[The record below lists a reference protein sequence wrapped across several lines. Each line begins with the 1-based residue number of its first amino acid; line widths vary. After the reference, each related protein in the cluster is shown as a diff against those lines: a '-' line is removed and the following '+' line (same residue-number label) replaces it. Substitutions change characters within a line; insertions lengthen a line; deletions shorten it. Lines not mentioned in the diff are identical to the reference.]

1 MGPGPF
7 MAPSESQGRPRRA
20 DWHPKHFHTVCLD
33 GPHPYH
39 GLGPLLGPLLHSRA
53 PKRARF
59 GPERPF
65 WGSPRVLEGPRGPD
79 LVPTAPNWSD
89 WVGVMVTT
97 HFGLVL
103 GLLWAPLGPKRARF
117 GPKRP
122 FWGSPRVLKGPRG
135 PDLIHKLPPIGPT
148 GLELWLPHTLPRYW
162 VSPGPQGAPK
172 GPVLAQNAPFGGPGG
187 PWRAPGGQIW
197 PQLLSIGPT
206 GLKSWLSHT
215 LAWYRAS
222 SCRPGAP
229 KGPILALNVPFL
241 TMWGL
246 I

>member
-1 MGPGPF
+1 

-33 GPHPYH
+33 GTHPYH
-39 GLGPLLGPLLHSRA
+39 ALGPLLGPLLHSRA

-103 GLLWAPLGPKRARF
+103 GLLWAPRGPKRARF
-117 GPKRP
+117 GPKCP
-122 FWGSPRVLKGPRG
+122 FWGPWRSLEGPRG
-135 PDLIHKLPPIGPT
+135 PDLAPTAVNWSDWVEVMVISHFGLVSSLFLSARGPKRAHF
-148 GLELWLPHTLPRYW
+148 GSKCPFFNHA
-162 VSPGPQGAPK
+162 GPDVGSN
-172 GPVLAQNAPFGGPGG
+172 L
-187 PWRAPGGQIW
+187 
-197 PQLLSIGPT
+197 
-206 GLKSWLSHT
+206 
-215 LAWYRAS
+215 
-222 SCRPGAP
+222 
-229 KGPILALNVPFL
+229 
-241 TMWGL
+241 
-246 I
+246 

>member
-1 MGPGPF
+1 

-33 GPHPYH
+33 GTHPYH
-39 GLGPLLGPLLHSRA
+39 ALGPLLGPLLHSRA

-103 GLLWAPLGPKRARF
+103 GLIRAPRGPKRARF
-117 GPKRP
+117 GPERP

-135 PDLIHKLPPIGPT
+135 PDLVQT
-148 GLELWLPHTLPRYW
+148 AANWSDW
-162 VSPGPQGAPK
+162 VGVMVTTHF
-172 GPVLAQNAPFGGPGG
+172 GPVL
-187 PWRAPGGQIW
+187 
-197 PQLLSIGPT
+197 
-206 GLKSWLSHT
+206 GL
-215 LAWYRAS
+215 
-222 SCRPGAP
+222 P
-229 KGPILALNVPFL
+229 
-241 TMWGL
+241 
-246 I
+246 

>member
-1 MGPGPF
+1 MKIFHGDKNENFGPGPF

-33 GPHPYH
+33 GTHPYH
-39 GLGPLLGPLLHSRA
+39 ALGPLLGPLLHSRA

-103 GLLWAPLGPKRARF
+103 GLLWAPRGSKRARF
-117 GPKRP
+117 GPKCP
-122 FWGSPRVLKGPRG
+122 FWGPWRSLEGPRG
-135 PDLIHKLPPIGPT
+135 PDLAPT
-148 GLELWLPHTLPRYW
+148 AVNW
-162 VSPGPQGAPK
+162 SD
-172 GPVLAQNAPFGGPGG
+172 
-187 PWRAPGGQIW
+187 
-197 PQLLSIGPT
+197 
-206 GLKSWLSHT
+206 
-215 LAWYRAS
+215 
-222 SCRPGAP
+222 
-229 KGPILALNVPFL
+229 
-241 TMWGL
+241 
-246 I
+246 